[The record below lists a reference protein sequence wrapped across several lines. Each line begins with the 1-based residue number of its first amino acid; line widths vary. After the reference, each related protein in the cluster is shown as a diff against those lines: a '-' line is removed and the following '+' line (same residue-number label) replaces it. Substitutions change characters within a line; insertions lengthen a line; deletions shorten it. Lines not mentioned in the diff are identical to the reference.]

1 MSVKKETFTMLP
13 KNTPL
18 PKVFAFFYFLSGTHV
33 LAGVLDQSCI
43 GYDCLKDYIDLEDGA
58 YKWEDTGRRIHVA
71 ARWKRMQNLKKK
83 HLKSK

>member
-1 MSVKKETFTMLP
+1 MLCLSLSVKKETFTMLP

-71 ARWKRMQNLKKK
+71 ARWKRMQKF
-83 HLKSK
+83 